1 MLWQTNRIKP
11 PQFPRHQLQL
21 HRRVAKAARVVEG
34 TVDMAVAADA
44 AKVVPVAVAADAVKA
59 VPVVRAADPAAL
71 AAASVNFFAKRK
83 SASFVSKRWI
93 SSTTSAPTFFRSSCR
108 NAARFFRAV

>member
-1 MLWQTNRIKP
+1 MLWQTNRIKR

-21 HRRVAKAARVVEG
+21 HSRVAKAARVVEG

-44 AKVVPVAVAADAVKA
+44 AKAVLA
-59 VPVVRAADPAAL
+59 VRAADPAAL
-71 AAASVNFFAKRK
+71 AAASVNFFARRK
-83 SASFVSKRWI
+83 SASSVSKRWI
-93 SSTTSAPTFFRSSCR
+93 SSTTREPTFFRSSCR

>member
-1 MLWQTNRIKP
+1 MLWQTNRIKR

-59 VPVVRAADPAAL
+59 VPVVRAADPVAL

-83 SASFVSKRWI
+83 SANSVSKRWI
-93 SSTTSAPTFFRSSCR
+93 SSTTREPTFFRSSCR

>member
-1 MLWQTNRIKP
+1 MLWQTNRIKR

-44 AKVVPVAVAADAVKA
+44 AKVV
-59 VPVVRAADPAAL
+59 RAADPAGL

-83 SASFVSKRWI
+83 SASSVSKRWI

>member
-34 TVDMAVAADA
+34 MVARVADTVDTAVAADV
-44 AKVVPVAVAADAVKA
+44 AKVVPVAVVADAVKA
-59 VPVVRAADPAAL
+59 VPVVQAAVPAAL
-71 AAASVNFFAKRK
+71 AAASANFSVKRK
-83 SASFVSKRWI
+83 FASSVSKRWI
-93 SSTTSAPTFFRSSCR
+93 
-108 NAARFFRAV
+108 

>member
-44 AKVVPVAVAADAVKA
+44 AKVVPVAVAADAAKA

-71 AAASVNFFAKRK
+71 AAASANFSVKRK
-83 SASFVSKRWI
+83 FASSVSKRWI
-93 SSTTSAPTFFRSSCR
+93 
-108 NAARFFRAV
+108 

>member
-1 MLWQTNRIKP
+1 MLWQTNRIKR
-11 PQFPRHQLQL
+11 PQFLRHQLQL
-21 HRRVAKAARVVEG
+21 HRRVAKAARAVE
-34 TVDMAVAADA
+34 
-44 AKVVPVAVAADAVKA
+44 VAADAVKA
-59 VPVVRAADPAAL
+59 VPVVRAADPVAL

-83 SASFVSKRWI
+83 SANSVSKRWI